1 MSHQRAGKMHS
12 ATLRDEGNSV
22 SLSALIK
29 VVRSIQNELAGSDEH
44 DAEVRFEIFGDYLEN
59 EIANG
64 KPFVYTSKMI
74 GI

>member
-1 MSHQRAGKMHS
+1 MNQRAGKMH
-12 ATLRDEGNSV
+12 AAGMNDEGGGNI
-22 SLSALIK
+22 SLKSLIK
-29 VVRSIQNELAGSDEH
+29 VIRSIQAELAGSDEF

-74 GI
+74 GV